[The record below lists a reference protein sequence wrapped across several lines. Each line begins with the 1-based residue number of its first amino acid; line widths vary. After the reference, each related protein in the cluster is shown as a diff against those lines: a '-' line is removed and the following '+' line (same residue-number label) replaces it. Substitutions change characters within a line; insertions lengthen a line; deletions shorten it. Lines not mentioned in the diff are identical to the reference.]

1 MHAGQPERVRLW
13 GIDCPESRQ
22 AFGTRAK
29 QFTSQLAFGRE
40 VKVVVRDTDRYGR
53 TVGEVILPDGRSLN
67 HELVRAGLAWWY
79 RQYAAN
85 DRTLENLEREARAA
99 KRGLWVEADPIPPHK
114 GVSSSRTCAGL
125 DPDGVLGSSSRD
137 SVRIVGHSETGRLN
151 GVLGSQQGTWRYTPK
166 LQS

>member
-1 MHAGQPERVRLW
+1 MHAGRPAHVRLW
-13 GIDCPESRQ
+13 GIDCPESHQ

-29 QFTSQLAFGRE
+29 QSASQLALDRE

-85 DRTLENLEREARAA
+85 DRTLENLEREARATN
-99 KRGLWVEADPIPPHK
+99 RGFWVKTDPTSPASAGPPPASPPPSH
-114 GVSSSRTCAGL
+114 
-125 DPDGVLGSSSRD
+125 P
-137 SVRIVGHSETGRLN
+137 
-151 GVLGSQQGTWRYTPK
+151 
-166 LQS
+166 